1 MVLTLLLMFG
11 LFWAGMHARRT
22 DGLHPFNKEAVLP
35 LRGILVLLVV
45 AGHSLGAVDLGRYSL
60 AFQSVAVFFFISGYG
75 LMQKR
80 LHANGNF
87 LRGGFRHAV
96 DKLVP
101 TFLIASAAYTVY
113 VLLRGGTVPLVRNI
127 IEGSSNLPIPF
138 TWYVPAIFALYGIFY
153 LSDRI
158 CRKDR
163 TMLVCVTIGVV
174 FYWALTALVLK
185 WPFYWWKA
193 VGGFVAGLLFAANEV
208 RLRSAIEKSPS
219 AVYIVAALMFAGIYG
234 LDCVGYFPI
243 RFVADHLF
251 LMALGPLVALVLYG
265 IRIPKALGAVGL
277 ISYELYITH
286 GAFVWNLQ
294 HAFSSR
300 ALYIGTIVICA
311 VVAGVALKFVV
322 KGLRLKVG
330 FNG

>member
-1 MVLTLLLMFG
+1 MLKFDKKAT
-11 LFWAGMHARRT
+11 
-22 DGLHPFNKEAVLP
+22 LP

-45 AGHSLGAVDLGRYSL
+45 VGHSLGAVDLGRYSL

-80 LHANGNF
+80 LRAGGNP

-96 DKLVP
+96 VKLLP
-101 TFLIASAAYTVY
+101 TFLFASVAYMVY
-113 VLLRGGTVPLVRNI
+113 VSLRGGSVPLTRNI
-127 IEGSSNLPIPF
+127 VKGSSSLPIPF

-153 LSDRI
+153 LSDLI
-158 CRKDR
+158 CRKDKA
-163 TMLVCVTIGVV
+163 MLVCATLGVA
-174 FYWALTALVLK
+174 FYWVLTAFIFK

-193 VGGFVAGLLFAANEV
+193 VGGFVSGLLFAANEV
-208 RLRSAIEKSPS
+208 RLRGAIEKSPI
-219 AVYIVAALMFAGIYG
+219 AGCIIAALLFVGIYG

-265 IRIPKALGAVGL
+265 IRIPKAFGAVGL
-277 ISYELYITH
+277 ISYEMYITH

-294 HAFSSR
+294 HAFSSKT
-300 ALYIGTIVICA
+300 LYVGVIVICA
-311 VVAGVALKFVV
+311 AVTGVALKFVV
-322 KGLRLKVG
+322 KGLRLKFG
-330 FNG
+330 YSR